1 MQRLQRVILFGLL
14 GLFAA
19 FFLLP
24 FYVMLVTS
32 LKDMEEIR
40 NGSLLSLPGL
50 LRPDAWSKAWGSAC
64 TGMSR
69 SGPPGRNRTSGSA
82 RREGPPAGCR
92 RLRPGWCGSAAG
104 SELP

>member
-1 MQRLQRVILFGLL
+1 MQRLHRFILFGLL

-40 NGSLLSLPGL
+40 NGSLLSLPGM
-50 LRPDAWSKAWGSAC
+50 LRLDAWSKAWGTAC
-64 TGMSR
+64 TGMAC
-69 SGPPGRNRTSGSA
+69 SGLQPYFVNSLMMIV
-82 RREGPPAGCR
+82 PAV
-92 RLRPGWCGSAAG
+92 
-104 SELP
+104 

>member
-1 MQRLQRVILFGLL
+1 MQRFHRIVLFGLL

-50 LRPDAWSKAWGSAC
+50 LRFDAWAKAWGTAC
-64 TGMSR
+64 TGMACNGLQPYFVNSLMMIV
-69 SGPPGRNRTSGSA
+69 PA
-82 RREGPPAGCR
+82 KLEGA
-92 RLRPGWCGSAAG
+92 
-104 SELP
+104 E